1 MISASTRSATDDQR
15 VAIVELT
22 RSASSRF
29 EKVRFEKVRFEKV
42 RFEKVRFEKVRF
54 EKVGWERWESARWEK
69 VKVPEVG
76 QRTAW
81 CSAPSADP
89 APE

>member
-22 RSASSRF
+22 RSATS
-29 EKVRFEKVRFEKV
+29 RFEKVRFEKV

>member
-42 RFEKVRFEKVRF
+42 RFEKV
-54 EKVGWERWESARWEK
+54 GWERWESARWEK
-69 VKVPEVG
+69 VKVREVG
-76 QRTAW
+76 QRTSLVFRAIR
-81 CSAPSADP
+81 
-89 APE
+89 

>member
-22 RSASSRF
+22 RSASS
-29 EKVRFEKVRFEKV
+29 RFEKVRFEKV

>member
-22 RSASSRF
+22 RSASS
-29 EKVRFEKVRFEKV
+29 RFEKV